1 MPSFRDRYDKVYE
14 YKDIQFYLSSYT
26 PDPEECRIIILK
38 IIEQASR
45 DYLSLHKGKTAAL
58 QYTWQTARDFIFK
71 DKYLINWGGRVTT
84 SAELM
89 ELVDIDINWLRR
101 KMRERFTKTQ
111 KEDHGEKE
119 RIRR

>member
-1 MPSFRDRYDKVYE
+1 MSLLKDRYDKTYD
-14 YKDIQFYLSSYT
+14 YKGIEFYLSSYT

-45 DYLSLHKGKTAAL
+45 DYLALRNGKTAAL
-58 QYTWQTARDFIFK
+58 QYTWETARDFIFK
-71 DKYLINWGGRVTT
+71 DKYLMYWGGKVTT

-101 KMRERFTKTQ
+101 KMRERFIKTK

-119 RIRR
+119 TISR

>member
-14 YKDIQFYLSSYT
+14 YKDVQFYLSSYT